1 MEAHSIAW
9 HQSPLHKAAEFYT
22 NKGDDFWKSL
32 DYHQRFGCVYMDY
45 ECFFMIRPCLS
56 DDPFTFCSPENADAW
71 YVDFVFGDGALPKM
85 LRLGRASNPQI
96 KLVGFTRNNDESSIR
111 FYTFDKLIRRTNGI
125 I

>member
-1 MEAHSIAW
+1 VEAHGIAW

-22 NKGDDFWKSL
+22 AKGDDFWKSL

-56 DDPFTFCSPENADAW
+56 TDPFTFCSHQDADAW

-111 FYTFDKLIRRTNGI
+111 FYTFDKH
-125 I
+125 